1 MTVSVASPELA
12 GRVDVRLPAERRIRR
27 RSRRPGHPF
36 LQKPI
41 PPELLVQ
48 TVSDALAQVTSG

>member
-1 MTVSVASPELA
+1 MSGYPRNAAFA
-12 GRVDVRLPAERRIRR
+12 GGAGGLD
-27 RSRRPGHPF
+27 HPF